1 MFTGVIFFYFVN
13 SSRSEY
19 TDQLVSDIASYYGY
33 NDFLA
38 EKMFLLFPPAE
49 VRALMRLT
57 GHPNI
62 L

>member
-1 MFTGVIFFYFVN
+1 MRCSLASLLYIYLVD

-49 VRALMRLT
+49 VRARM
-57 GHPNI
+57 HSDWPS
-62 L
+62 